1 MALDIY
7 WVMAFDKTELKQLQ
21 ELFKENNKAIAEA
34 VSKGF
39 EVMGEQI
46 EGARSEIL
54 GRVDDLEKKVDVDFE
69 RTEESLDRKNR
80 KGYNHEQSLIKLEK
94 IHPRGKHAIPVSS

>member
-1 MALDIY
+1 MALNIY

-46 EGARSEIL
+46 EGTRSEIL
-54 GRVDDLEKKVDVDFE
+54 GG
-69 RTEESLDRKNR
+69 SMISRKR
-80 KGYNHEQSLIKLEK
+80 LMLVLSEPTTLSIEK
-94 IHPRGKHAIPVSS
+94 I